1 MEKLTILLFRTR
13 ESYLRAL
20 LRQPIESYDNENG
33 SGEIATRLSVD
44 FTIIQTALSHAQSVI
59 IASIASFIT
68 GLTIIF
74 TQSWRLGLLSL
85 AVVAAM
91 MLLGGIAGPR
101 IAKKSIYASDQN
113 ALGGSIADESFSAIK
128 TTLAFGLQ
136 HRLSEK
142 FQTTA
147 TRASEATIAAG
158 QTIGSEM

>member
-68 GLTIIF
+68 GITIIF

-91 MLLGGIAGPR
+91 MLLGGFGCP
-101 IAKKSIYASDQN
+101 SI
-113 ALGGSIADESFSAIK
+113 
-128 TTLAFGLQ
+128 
-136 HRLSEK
+136 
-142 FQTTA
+142 
-147 TRASEATIAAG
+147 
-158 QTIGSEM
+158 